1 MHAVPDPAARA
12 ELACAITAEHA
23 RQIERLRAPMVSR
36 TDGSAELRDWVD
48 CLVRPVTQHLDRLGS
63 PTWYARFCAQLLKE
77 PLLHDVTLD
86 VSLAAS
92 PALPALL
99 QGLERCLPEL
109 PAHTHF
115 ERATMARHL
124 IVHVCAE
131 RESAL
136 AEGSSTLWSSWDN
149 AAACLVDG
157 VTGLW
162 RAPVAHS
169 PTGRDTAR
177 LIP

>member
-1 MHAVPDPAARA
+1 MHAVCDPATRA
-12 ELACAITAEHA
+12 ELACGITAEHA
-23 RQIERLRAPMVSR
+23 RQIQRLRAPMVAAA
-36 TDGSAELRDWVD
+36 DGSTELRDWVD
-48 CLVRPVTQHLDRLGS
+48 CLVRPVTQHLDQLGS

-77 PLLHDVTLD
+77 PLLHDTTLD

-92 PALPALL
+92 PALPSLL

-109 PAHTHF
+109 SAQTHF

-136 AEGSSTLWSSWDN
+136 AEGSPTLWSSWDS

-162 RAPVAHS
+162 QAPVARS
-169 PTGRDTAR
+169 PADRGTAR
-177 LIP
+177 LIH